1 MESGTGIG
9 LVDESVVVDKAIV
22 GDSVLGIK
30 KEEGEEVLCAEGDVE
45 NAVEGLDLSSGAVL
59 ESKMSNPGEVSGV
72 NSKNRKTSKRP
83 TLNKATTMTR
93 KEKPSLTQSPSF
105 PDKGLGASAISKSVD
120 AFPTQSSAKHSGVS
134 RLKGEATRLANGT
147 AASVSRRASTGLST
161 KGAGRSAGSAS
172 IRQSTSASLP
182 NRQSM
187 PQKPVSTNGTGI
199 CPPPEGF
206 SSADQPQKSNKAT
219 VPSTE
224 EDGRSTNS
232 SNVAAGHSRSSG
244 LGFSSRLEER
254 AEKRREFFSKIE
266 EKIHAKEEEKSNMQE
281 KSKESQEAEIKT
293 LRKSLKFKAAPM
305 PSFYKEPPPKV
316 ELKKMPTTRAKS
328 PKLGRRKSSG
338 GVVNNSLEGGSGVS
352 PHVSRE
358 HDKSTKKTTR
368 KSLSNVH
375 SREPVSAKTEGGHG
389 KLKQKAT
396 VAEGKVEKASA
407 NEEEESK
414 SQSVNPP
421 DPEDLIDGESKN
433 LSIQDDEL
441 LVNEANPPA
450 QDNELIVNSASPEV
464 PHA

>member
-1 MESGTGIG
+1 MESGTGMG

-22 GDSVLGIK
+22 GDSILDTK
-30 KEEGEEVLCAEGDVE
+30 KEEGEEVLCAQGDAE
-45 NAVEGLDLSSGAVL
+45 NAVQGIDLSSGIVL

-72 NSKNRKTSKRP
+72 NSKNSKTFKRP

-93 KEKPSLTQSPSF
+93 KEKPSLTQSRSF
-105 PDKGLGASAISKSVD
+105 PAKGFRASAISKSVD
-120 AFPTQSSAKHSGVS
+120 AYPTQSSAKHSGAS
-134 RLKGEATRLANGT
+134 RLKGEARLANGT
-147 AASVSRRASTGLST
+147 AASVSRRSSTGVST
-161 KGAGRSAGSAS
+161 KGAGKSAGSAS

-182 NRQSM
+182 SLRQSM
-187 PQKPVSTNGTGI
+187 SQKPVSTNGTGT

-206 SSADQPQKSNKAT
+206 SSADLPQKSSKAT
-219 VPSTE
+219 VSTTE

-232 SNVAAGHSRSSG
+232 SSVALGHSRSSG

-352 PHVSRE
+352 PRLSRE

-375 SREPVSAKTEGGHG
+375 SREYVSAKTEGEHG

-407 NEEEESK
+407 NEEESK

-421 DPEDLIDGESKN
+421 DLENLIDGKSKN
-433 LSIQDDEL
+433 ISTQDDEL
-441 LVNEANPPA
+441 LVNAANPPA
-450 QDNELIVNSASPEV
+450 QDNEVIVNSASPEV
-464 PHA
+464 SHA